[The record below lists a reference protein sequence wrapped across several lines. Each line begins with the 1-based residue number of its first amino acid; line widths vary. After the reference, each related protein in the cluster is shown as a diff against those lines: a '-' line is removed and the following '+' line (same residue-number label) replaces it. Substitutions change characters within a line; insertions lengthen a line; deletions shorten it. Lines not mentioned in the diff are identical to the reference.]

1 MFSVRHNAR
10 SVSLV
15 SRSTRSETK
24 LADRLPL
31 RLLLADD
38 NVVNQKVG
46 AGMLKRFGYS
56 VDVVANG
63 AEVLRA
69 LDTRAYDLIF
79 LDLQMPEMDG
89 FEAARHVRSRWS
101 TRESVR
107 PRMIAMTSSASQAD
121 RDLSIEAGM
130 DDHISKPF
138 TVDTLRKALERWG
151 KR

>member
-1 MFSVRHNAR
+1 M
-10 SVSLV
+10 
-15 SRSTRSETK
+15 
-24 LADRLPL
+24 PL

-69 LDTRAYDLIF
+69 LDTQSYDLIF

-89 FEAARHVRSRWS
+89 FEAARQVRSRWS
-101 TRESVR
+101 SRESAR

-130 DDHISKPF
+130 DDYISKPF

-151 KR
+151 KP